1 MIRMT
6 DAPTP
11 RAVADRYV
19 ADLVALDPLVATSLG
34 LPDGADRLPD
44 LSPAG
49 IEARADLQRAALA
62 RLAQA
67 ESAAAARGPWD
78 DETAAAERRCA
89 RLLTER
95 LTAALAL
102 VEAGEPLRSLSNLFS
117 PVQSVRGA
125 FMLMPTATTEHWQLI
140 AARMRQVPRA
150 YEGYRRT
157 LAEGMA
163 RGLPGGPA
171 QVDAVVEQLGEWL
184 GGGTSGWFGR
194 FAATALESRSVD
206 AARPAAGEL
215 ESGARAADEAVS
227 QLRDWLRDTYRP
239 HAHAHGRDPVGE
251 QRYTLGARSWT
262 GADLDLRE
270 VYAWGWQE
278 YARLDGELRA
288 EAAAVLPGASPRAAM
303 AWLDEHGPAVQGV
316 EAVRDRLQQMLDTA
330 VADLDGVH
338 FDLAEPVRRVEAMI
352 APDGSAAAPYYT
364 RPAVDFSRPG
374 RTWLPTLGRQRF
386 PLWDLVSTWYHE
398 GVPGHHL
405 QLAQWVYVSDKLSRY
420 QTSLGSV
427 GANIEGWALYA
438 ERLMD
443 ELGYLTEPGAR
454 IGYLDA
460 QQLRAVRVVIDI
472 GMHLELPIPAD
483 QGVPD
488 PFHPGER
495 WTPALGRE
503 FFGLNSGRP
512 AAFADSELVRYLGAP
527 GQAISYK
534 LGERAWLAGREAAR
548 QAHAARGA
556 TFDAKSWHMAALSLG
571 SLGLG
576 DLVAELAAL

>member
-1 MIRMT
+1 MPDT
-6 DAPTP
+6 PTP

-19 ADLVALDPLVATSLG
+19 ADLVALDPLIATSLG

-49 IEARADLQRAALA
+49 IEARADLQRATLA
-62 RLAQA
+62 RLAQV
-67 ESAAAARGPWD
+67 EGAAAAHGPWD
-78 DETAAAERRCA
+78 DQTAAAERRCA

-102 VEAGEPLRSLSNLFS
+102 AEAGEPLRSLSNLFS
-117 PVQSVRGA
+117 PVQSVRQT
-125 FMLMPTATTEHWQLI
+125 FTLMPTATTEHWQLI
-140 AARMRQVPRA
+140 AARMHQVPQA
-150 YEGYRRT
+150 FEGYRRT

-171 QVDAVVEQLGEWL
+171 QVDAVVGQLGEWQ
-184 GGGTSGWFGR
+184 GDGRPGWFGR
-194 FAATALESRSVD
+194 FAAEALQSGSAD

-215 ESGARAADEAVS
+215 ESGGRAADAAVS
-227 QLRDWLRDTYRP
+227 QLRDWLRDLYGP
-239 HAHAHGRDPVGE
+239 HAHAHGRDPVGA
-251 QRYTLGARSWT
+251 QRYALGARSWT

-278 YARLDGELRA
+278 YARLDGQLRT
-288 EAAAVLPGASPRAAM
+288 EAAAVLAGAGPREAM
-303 AWLDEHGPAVQGV
+303 AWLDENGPAVQGV

-330 VADLDGVH
+330 VAELDGVH

-405 QLAQWVYVSDKLSRY
+405 QLAQWVYVSEKLSRY

-427 GANIEGWALYA
+427 GANVEGWALYA

-483 QGVPD
+483 QGVSD

-495 WTPALGRE
+495 WTPVLARE

-512 AAFADSELVRYLGAP
+512 AAFGDSELVRYLGAP

-556 TFDAKSWHMAALSLG
+556 TFDAKGWHMAALSLG
-571 SLGLG
+571 SLGLD